1 MWYIGKCSV
10 AVSKGWAIQME
21 KRQASAFL
29 GYFMLLLLVVITGM
43 KIDMNIINL
52 GYLVVVLS
60 CFLKFILIVNF
71 DKR

>member
-1 MWYIGKCSV
+1 
-10 AVSKGWAIQME
+10 ME

-29 GYFMLLLLVVITGM
+29 GYFMMLLLVVINDM

>member
-1 MWYIGKCSV
+1 
-10 AVSKGWAIQME
+10 ME

-43 KIDMNIINL
+43 KIDMNIINF

>member
-1 MWYIGKCSV
+1 VWYIGYCSV

-21 KRQASAFL
+21 KRQVSAFL
-29 GYFMLLLLVVITGM
+29 GYFMMLLLVVITDM

>member
-1 MWYIGKCSV
+1 
-10 AVSKGWAIQME
+10 ME

-29 GYFMLLLLVVITGM
+29 GYFILLLLVVITGM

>member
-1 MWYIGKCSV
+1 MWYIEYCSV

-21 KRQASAFL
+21 KRQASDFL
-29 GYFMLLLLVVITGM
+29 GYFMLLLLVVINGM

-60 CFLKFILIVNF
+60 CFLKFILIVNY

>member
-1 MWYIGKCSV
+1 
-10 AVSKGWAIQME
+10 ME
-21 KRQASAFL
+21 KRQVSAFL
-29 GYFMLLLLVVITGM
+29 GYFMMLLLVVITDM
-43 KIDMNIINL
+43 KIDLNIINL

>member
-1 MWYIGKCSV
+1 MK
-10 AVSKGWAIQME
+10 
-21 KRQASAFL
+21 KRQELAFL
-29 GYFMLLLLVVITGM
+29 GYFIILLLIGFCGM
-43 KIDMNIINL
+43 KNSINMINL